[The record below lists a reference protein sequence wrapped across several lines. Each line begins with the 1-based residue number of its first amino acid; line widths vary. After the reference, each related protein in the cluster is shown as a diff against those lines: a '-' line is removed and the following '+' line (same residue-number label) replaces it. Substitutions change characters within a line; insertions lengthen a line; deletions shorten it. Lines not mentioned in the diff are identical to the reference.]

1 MTMNLFSLE
10 EKHAEGCVRRWM
22 ADTLT
27 HSDAV
32 LGNFHIFFLTY
43 RKLRKKPSAVSVVSV
58 LPAYWADTL
67 EKPCVSRR
75 RRVSAWK

>member
-1 MTMNLFSLE
+1 MIMNLFSLE
-10 EKHAEGCVRRWM
+10 ERHTEGRVRRWA

-43 RKLRKKPSAVSVVSV
+43 RKLYKKVSVVSAASV
-58 LPAYWADTL
+58 LPA
-67 EKPCVSRR
+67 
-75 RRVSAWK
+75 